1 MFKILNMNI
10 NDVLK
15 NKIKSKSY
23 FCKILCDDGKRKTL
37 FLHDMV
43 FYFATVRHNHC
54 LGKKK
59 V

>member
-15 NKIKSKSY
+15 NKIKSY